1 MAFDATFWV
10 AISFLIFFGVLMYFK
25 IPQKVNQLLSDMILG
40 IQKEIEESEKLRI
53 ESKELLENAQK
64 KLESTG

>member
-1 MAFDATFWV
+1 
-10 AISFLIFFGVLMYFK
+10 
-25 IPQKVNQLLSDMILG
+25 MILG

-64 KLESTG
+64 NLIVQLMKLRKF